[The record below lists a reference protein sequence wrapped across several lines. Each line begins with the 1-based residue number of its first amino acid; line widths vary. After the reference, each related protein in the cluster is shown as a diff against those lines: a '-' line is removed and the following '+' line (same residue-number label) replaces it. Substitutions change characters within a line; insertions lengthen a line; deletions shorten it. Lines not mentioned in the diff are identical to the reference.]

1 MCQVHQDSDQGVSEL
16 RLRLTSLE
24 DGGEYQC
31 STAQYYDYQ
40 AASTTINLRV
50 EDTVAVIEGDSR
62 HRYIPRGNDSAF
74 LIFFHSLV
82 WTGVS
87 WNPSFRI
94 TFFTA

>member
-1 MCQVHQDSDQGVSEL
+1 MSQVHQDDDHGVSEL

-24 DGGEYQC
+24 DTGEYQC
-31 STAQYYDYQ
+31 STAQYYDYE

-74 LIFFHSLV
+74 LIFFLSLV
-82 WTGVS
+82 WTGV
-87 WNPSFRI
+87 FIRI
-94 TFFTA
+94 SFFTA